1 MLYRRATTGEIVSI
15 HRADYVTDA
24 EYHRHIMELV
34 TPADKV
40 NINININIHDS
51 VKSSPSTFS
60 SLRAI
65 ANIVPLK

>member
-1 MLYRRATTGEIVSI
+1 MLYRRATTGELVSI

-24 EYHRHIMELV
+24 EYHRHIMDVV
-34 TPADKV
+34 TSSDKV
-40 NINININIHDS
+40 NINIQDS
-51 VKSSPSTFS
+51 VKSSPSAFS